1 MSAPNPECP
10 GCQALLAEV
19 NALRAEVAELKALVA
34 DLSARPKQHS
44 ANSSR
49 PPSADPPDA
58 PKRPPQR
65 GSAGRK
71 RGGQPGHRGVTRE
84 LLPTDQ
90 VQEVRR
96 YLPSTCSHCQR
107 ALAPAPAEN
116 VPPRRHQVWELPPIL
131 PHVTEHQLHAGDCPQ
146 CGTRTWATLPQEVPS
161 RMVGPRLQAFCALL
175 TGRFR
180 LGRRPTL
187 ELLEDACGVSLSLG
201 TLAALEAD
209 TAAALLAPYEAVA
222 RAVARAETLNADE
235 TGWKE
240 AGKRSWLWLA
250 ATPSL
255 ALFRLHDRR
264 NRAAFEELLP
274 LSATSI
280 VTSDRFGAYTRLPLS
295 RRQLCWAHLARD
307 FQALAE
313 STGPARTIGH
323 WAKDQIRRLFT
334 HWHAFRQGTLDRP
347 GLVGQM
353 GRVQRAFRALLSWGG
368 TLAGKAGA
376 LCRDLQEKWA
386 ALWTFLFH
394 DGVEPTNNHAERVLR
409 PAVLW
414 RKTSFGHQS
423 ETGKQYVERMLTSVS
438 TLRLQGRNV
447 LAYLEAAC
455 RAALVAAPAP
465 SLLPQA

>member
-10 GCQALLAEV
+10 GCQALQAEV
-19 NALRAEVAELKALVA
+19 STLRTEVAELKALVA
-34 DLSARPKQHS
+34 DLSARLQRHS

-49 PPSADPPDA
+49 PPSSDPPSA
-58 PKRPPQR
+58 PKRPAKPAP
-65 GSAGRK
+65 SGRQ
-71 RGGQPGHRGVTRE
+71 RGGQLGHPGVTRE

-96 YLPSTCSHCQR
+96 YLPSTCGHCQR
-107 ALAPAPAEN
+107 ALPLAPAGKI
-116 VPPRRHQVWELPPIL
+116 PPRRHQVWELPPIR
-131 PHVTEHQLHAGDCPQ
+131 PHVTEHQLHAGDCPH
-146 CGTRTWATLPQEVPS
+146 CGIRTWATLPPEVPA

-180 LGRRPTL
+180 LGRRPAL
-187 ELLEDACGVSLSLG
+187 ELLEDAFGVTLSLG

-209 TAAALLAPYEAVA
+209 TAAALLAPDAEVA
-222 RAVARAETLNADE
+222 RAIAQAERVNVDE

-240 AGKRSWLWLA
+240 AGKRPWLWLA

-274 LSATSI
+274 LSSTSI

-323 WAKDQIRRLFT
+323 WAQDQSRRLFS
-334 HWHAFRQGTLDRP
+334 HWHAFRQGLLDRP

-353 GRVQRAFRALLSWGG
+353 GRVQRAFRALLSWGA

-376 LCRDLQEKWA
+376 LCRDLQEKWE

-394 DGVEPTNNHAERVLR
+394 AGVEPTNNHAERVLR

-423 ETGKQYVERMLTSVS
+423 ETGKQYVERMLTVVS

-447 LAYLEAAC
+447 SAYLEAAC
-455 RAALVAAPAP
+455 RAALTAGTAPA
-465 SLLPQA
+465 LVPQA